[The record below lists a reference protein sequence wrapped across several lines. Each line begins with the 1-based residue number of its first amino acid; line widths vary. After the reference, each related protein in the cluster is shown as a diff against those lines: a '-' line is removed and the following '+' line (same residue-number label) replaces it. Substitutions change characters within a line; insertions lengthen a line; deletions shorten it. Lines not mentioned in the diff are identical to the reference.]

1 MFVLWNSEGIRLSRY
16 IPRSHPPSNAHAVL
30 AVIMTAWKLIH
41 DFSCVLNV
49 INLHKLI
56 SYCFRKFVYELHIHS
71 AADDKQVLVCIE
83 IPFRTVVGL
92 NISTSLTVDVIM
104 EVDIVPA
111 MWQGK
116 EVLHQRRDGTT
127 CSRIQYNTLHTVDL
141 TDGQLPK
148 VPYHKVTHEY
158 IFTWYNLL

>member
-1 MFVLWNSEGIRLSRY
+1 MFVLWNSEGILLSRSV
-16 IPRSHPPSNAHAVL
+16 PRSHPPSNAHAVL
-30 AVIMTAWKLIH
+30 AVTVWELIH

-56 SYCFRKFVYELHIHS
+56 SCCFRKFVYELHIHS

-92 NISTSLTVDVIM
+92 NISASLTVDVIM
-104 EVDIVPA
+104 EVDTVPA

-127 CSRIQYNTLHTVDL
+127 CSRIQYNTLHIVDL

-158 IFTWYNLL
+158 IVTLYNLL